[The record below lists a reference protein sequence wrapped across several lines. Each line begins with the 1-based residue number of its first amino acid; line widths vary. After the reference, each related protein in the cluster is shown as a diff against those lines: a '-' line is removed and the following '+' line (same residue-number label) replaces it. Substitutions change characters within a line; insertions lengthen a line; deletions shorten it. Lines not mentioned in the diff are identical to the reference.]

1 MKIVGITA
9 CPTGIAHTYMAAESL
24 EREAK
29 ARGLKAKIETQGSMG
44 IENELTAR
52 EIAEA
57 DVVIFAVDMKV
68 SGVERFNGK
77 PVLQVGV
84 AEAIRNPGSVIEQAI
99 QKARGAS
106 VESAPGE
113 VVNREGAEIGPEVP
127 ESGGKPSVGGEA
139 QVENRNLETKRRSI
153 FGWLRKDRA

>member
-29 ARGLKAKIETQGSMG
+29 ARGLQVKIETQGSMG
-44 IENELTAR
+44 VENELTAR

-68 SGVERFNGK
+68 GGVERFNGK
-77 PVLQVGV
+77 PIVQVGV

-99 QKARGAS
+99 QKARSASGEGAS
-106 VESAPGE
+106 RE
-113 VVNREGAEIGPEVP
+113 VVNREGAETRSELP
-127 ESGGKPSVGGEA
+127 ESGGKPPVGEEA
-139 QVENRNLETKRRSI
+139 QSENRNLETKRRSL